1 MRKRPDMPKP
11 YANDPRR
18 FYKNAPSGVT
28 GVVLIAFGTALLLGL
43 ASGIVWVV
51 VSLLRVH
58 VFR

>member
-1 MRKRPDMPKP
+1 MPRP
-11 YANDPRR
+11 YSNDPRR
-18 FYKNAPSGVT
+18 FYKNAPSGVM
-28 GVVLIAFGTALLLGL
+28 GVVLSAFGTALLLGL

>member
-1 MRKRPDMPKP
+1 MPSP
-11 YANDPRR
+11 YSHDTRR
-18 FYKNAPSGVT
+18 FYKDAPSGVM

-43 ASGIVWVV
+43 AAGIVWVV

>member
-1 MRKRPDMPKP
+1 MPRP

-18 FYKNAPSGVT
+18 PYKYAPSGVM

>member
-1 MRKRPDMPKP
+1 MPRP
-11 YANDPRR
+11 YSNDPRQ
-18 FYKNAPSGVT
+18 FYKNAPSGVM
-28 GVVLIAFGTALLLGL
+28 GVVLIAFGTALLLGF